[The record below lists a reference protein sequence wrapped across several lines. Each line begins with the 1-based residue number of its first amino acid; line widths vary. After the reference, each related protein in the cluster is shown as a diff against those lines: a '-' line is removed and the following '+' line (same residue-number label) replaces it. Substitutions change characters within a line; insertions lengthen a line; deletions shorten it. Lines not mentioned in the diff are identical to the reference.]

1 MAMNNRVLSIE
12 IGNSFTKICE
22 MDYKVKKPK
31 VYKVL
36 TVETPEGIVVDGM
49 LQPTQEY
56 ADRMVNALGT
66 NGIRTK
72 KVIFTISS
80 TRVASREVQI
90 PNVKASKIEAL
101 VKTNANEYFPV
112 DLTQYEIGH
121 YLAGGLTENGKL
133 RVMALAVPKAL
144 LDSYYQLAQMCSWE
158 VECFDYSSN
167 SLYQILRDEKS
178 EKVTMVIKID
188 ENSTIVTVLSAG
200 KVLLQRTVAY
210 GVQDAIDTMIASGAY
225 AVNDPMSAVERFQ
238 KKTCL
243 NRVLHPG
250 DKVWEEN
257 AGRWEDEDAGNVE
270 VTEAR
275 QKITASLE
283 PLIVG
288 VSRVIDF
295 YDSRNSEN
303 PIEKSYVTGLG
314 GSFSGMSKL
323 FTNCL
328 ERKVHTLSEMDD
340 KIGMSKAI
348 RSTRPAA
355 YISCLGAVLA
365 PVGLID
371 KSTQKSKGL
380 TVVSG
385 TNYTFVSVAV
395 LVLGV
400 ILSIAMAATSVTRYL
415 GNVAQNVYLQN
426 RVQELQPAQA
436 VYNDYLAAEAQYD
449 KYTYLYAYTQT
460 PNENLVEFINE
471 LEQILPDSF
480 YTNSFSSDQTG
491 ISMSVTVEGK
501 AAAARTILNI
511 RNMQSI
517 DDVEISNITDSKDE
531 TGTSIVTFSI
541 TGSYKVLGVILSI
554 AMAATS
560 VTRYLGNVAQNVYL
574 QNRVQ
579 ELQPAQAVYNDYL
592 AAEAQYD
599 KYTYLYAYTQTPNE
613 NLVEFINELE
623 QILPDSFY
631 TNSFSSDQTGISMS
645 VTVEGKAAAARTIL
659 NIRNMQSIDDVEI
672 SNITD
677 SKDETGTSIV
687 TFSITGSYKELT
699 DETEESGEAQADTQT
714 AQ

>member
-1 MAMNNRVLSIE
+1 MNNRVLSIE

-22 MDYKVKKPK
+22 IDYKVKKPK

-36 TVETPEGIVVDGM
+36 TVETPEGVVVDGM

-56 ADRMVNALGT
+56 ADHLVNALGT
-66 NGIRTK
+66 NGIHTRR
-72 KVIFTISS
+72 VIFTISS

-90 PNVKASKIEAL
+90 PNVKANKIEAL
-101 VKTNANEYFPV
+101 VKTNANDYFPV

-121 YLAGGLTENGKL
+121 YLAGGLTEEGKL
-133 RVMALAVPKAL
+133 RVMALAVPRAL
-144 LDSYYQLAQMCSWE
+144 LDSYYQLAQMCGWE

-178 EKVTMVIKID
+178 EKVTMMIKID

-210 GVQDAIDTMIASGAY
+210 GVQDAIETMIASGAY

-243 NRVLHPG
+243 NRVLHQG
-250 DKVWEEN
+250 DKLWEEN

-270 VTEAR
+270 VTAAR

-295 YDSRNSEN
+295 YDSRNSDT
-303 PIEKSYVTGLG
+303 PIERTYVTGLG

-371 KSTQKSKGL
+371 KSTQKAKGL

-400 ILSIAMAATSVTRYL
+400 ILSIAMAVTSLTRYF
-415 GNVAQNVYLQN
+415 GTVAENVTLQA
-426 RVQELQPAQA
+426 RVEELQPAQT
-436 VYNDYLAAEAQYD
+436 VYNEYLSAAAQYD
-449 KYTYLYAYTQT
+449 KYKYLYEYTEN

-471 LEQILPDSF
+471 LEQILPSSF
-480 YTNSFSSDQTG
+480 WTNSFSSDMEG

-511 RNMQSI
+511 RNMESI
-517 DDVEISNITDSKDE
+517 EDVQISNITDAQNELGESA
-531 TGTSIVTFSI
+531 VTFSI
-541 TGSYKVLGVILSI
+541 TGTYADIHADSEEAENTGD
-554 AMAATS
+554 AA
-560 VTRYLGNVAQNVYL
+560 
-574 QNRVQ
+574 
-579 ELQPAQAVYNDYL
+579 
-592 AAEAQYD
+592 
-599 KYTYLYAYTQTPNE
+599 
-613 NLVEFINELE
+613 
-623 QILPDSFY
+623 
-631 TNSFSSDQTGISMS
+631 
-645 VTVEGKAAAARTIL
+645 
-659 NIRNMQSIDDVEI
+659 
-672 SNITD
+672 
-677 SKDETGTSIV
+677 GT
-687 TFSITGSYKELT
+687 
-699 DETEESGEAQADTQT
+699 T

>member
-1 MAMNNRVLSIE
+1 MNNRVLSIE

-22 MDYKVKKPK
+22 IDYKVKKPK

-36 TVETPEGIVVDGM
+36 TVETPEGVVVDGM

-56 ADRMVNALGT
+56 ADHLVNALGT

-72 KVIFTISS
+72 RVIFTISS

-90 PNVKASKIEAL
+90 PNVKANKIEAL
-101 VKTNANEYFPV
+101 VKTNANDYFPV

-121 YLAGGLTENGKL
+121 YLAGGLTEEGKL

-144 LDSYYQLAQMCSWE
+144 LNSYYQLAQMCGWE

-178 EKVTMVIKID
+178 EKVTMMIKID

-210 GVQDAIDTMIASGAY
+210 GVQDAIETMIASGAY

-243 NRVLHPG
+243 NRVLHQG
-250 DKVWEEN
+250 DKLWEEN

-270 VTEAR
+270 VTAAR
-275 QKITASLE
+275 QKITSTLE

-295 YDSRNSEN
+295 YDSRNGDT
-303 PIEKSYVTGLG
+303 PIERTYVTGLG

-328 ERKVHTLSEMDD
+328 ERKVHTLSDMDD

-371 KSTQKSKGL
+371 KSTQKAKGL

-400 ILSIAMAATSVTRYL
+400 ILSIAMAVTSLTRYF
-415 GNVAQNVYLQN
+415 GTVAENVALQA
-426 RVQELQPAQA
+426 RVEELQPAQA
-436 VYNDYLAAEAQYD
+436 VYNEYLSAAAQYD
-449 KYTYLYAYTQT
+449 KYKYLYEYTEN

-471 LEQILPDSF
+471 LEQILPSSF
-480 YTNSFSSDQTG
+480 WTNSFSSDMEG

-511 RNMQSI
+511 RNMESI
-517 DDVEISNITDSKDE
+517 EDVQISNITDTQNELGESA
-531 TGTSIVTFSI
+531 VTFSI
-541 TGSYKVLGVILSI
+541 TG
-554 AMAATS
+554 
-560 VTRYLGNVAQNVYL
+560 
-574 QNRVQ
+574 
-579 ELQPAQAVYNDYL
+579 
-592 AAEAQYD
+592 
-599 KYTYLYAYTQTPNE
+599 TYADIHADTEETE
-613 NLVEFINELE
+613 
-623 QILPDSFY
+623 S
-631 TNSFSSDQTGISMS
+631 TGD
-645 VTVEGKAAAARTIL
+645 T
-659 NIRNMQSIDDVEI
+659 
-672 SNITD
+672 
-677 SKDETGTSIV
+677 TGT
-687 TFSITGSYKELT
+687 
-699 DETEESGEAQADTQT
+699 T

>member
-1 MAMNNRVLSIE
+1 MNNRVLSIE

-22 MDYKVKKPK
+22 IDYKVKKPK

-36 TVETPEGIVVDGM
+36 TVETPEGVVVDGM

-56 ADRMVNALGT
+56 ADHLVNALGT

-72 KVIFTISS
+72 RVIFTISS

-90 PNVKASKIEAL
+90 PNVKANKIEAL
-101 VKTNANEYFPV
+101 VKTNANDYFPV

-121 YLAGGLTENGKL
+121 YLAGGLTEEGKL

-144 LDSYYQLAQMCSWE
+144 LNSYYQLAQMCGWE

-167 SLYQILRDEKS
+167 SLYQILRDEKT
-178 EKVTMVIKID
+178 ETVTMMIKID

-210 GVQDAIDTMIASGAY
+210 GVQDAIETMIASGAY

-243 NRVLHPG
+243 NRVLHQG
-250 DKVWEEN
+250 DKLWEEN

-270 VTEAR
+270 VTAAR
-275 QKITASLE
+275 QKITSSLE

-295 YDSRNSEN
+295 YDSRNGDT
-303 PIEKSYVTGLG
+303 PIERTYVTGLG

-371 KSTQKSKGL
+371 KSTQKAKGL

-400 ILSIAMAATSVTRYL
+400 ILSIAMAVTSLTRYF
-415 GNVAQNVYLQN
+415 GTVAENVALQA
-426 RVQELQPAQA
+426 RVEELQPAQT
-436 VYNDYLAAEAQYD
+436 VYNEYLSTAAQYD
-449 KYTYLYAYTQT
+449 KYKYLYEYTEN

-471 LEQILPDSF
+471 LEQILPSSF
-480 YTNSFSSDQTG
+480 WTNSFSSDMEG

-511 RNMQSI
+511 RNMESI
-517 DDVEISNITDSKDE
+517 EDVQISNITDTQNELGESA
-531 TGTSIVTFSI
+531 VTFSI
-541 TGSYKVLGVILSI
+541 TG
-554 AMAATS
+554 
-560 VTRYLGNVAQNVYL
+560 
-574 QNRVQ
+574 
-579 ELQPAQAVYNDYL
+579 
-592 AAEAQYD
+592 
-599 KYTYLYAYTQTPNE
+599 TYADIHADTEETE
-613 NLVEFINELE
+613 
-623 QILPDSFY
+623 S
-631 TNSFSSDQTGISMS
+631 TGD
-645 VTVEGKAAAARTIL
+645 T
-659 NIRNMQSIDDVEI
+659 
-672 SNITD
+672 
-677 SKDETGTSIV
+677 TGT
-687 TFSITGSYKELT
+687 
-699 DETEESGEAQADTQT
+699 T

>member
-1 MAMNNRVLSIE
+1 MNNRVLSIE

-22 MDYKVKKPK
+22 IDYKVKKPK

-36 TVETPEGIVVDGM
+36 TVETPEDVVVDGM

-56 ADRMVNALGT
+56 ADHLVSALGT

-72 KVIFTISS
+72 RVIFTISS

-90 PNVKASKIEAL
+90 PNVKANKIEAL
-101 VKTNANEYFPV
+101 VKTNANDYFPV

-121 YLAGGLTENGKL
+121 YLAGGLTEEGKL

-144 LDSYYQLAQMCSWE
+144 LNSYYQLAQMCGWE

-178 EKVTMVIKID
+178 EKVTMMIKID

-210 GVQDAIDTMIASGAY
+210 GVQDAIETMIASGAY

-243 NRVLHPG
+243 NRVLHQG
-250 DKVWEEN
+250 DKLWEEN

-270 VTEAR
+270 VTAAR
-275 QKITASLE
+275 QKITSSLE

-295 YDSRNSEN
+295 YDSRNGDN
-303 PIEKSYVTGLG
+303 PIQKTFVTGLG

-328 ERKVHTLSEMDD
+328 ERKVHTLSDMED

-371 KSTQKSKGL
+371 KSQQKAKGM

-400 ILSIAMAATSVTRYL
+400 ILSIAMAVTSLTRYF
-415 GNVAQNVYLQN
+415 GTVAENVALQA
-426 RVQELQPAQA
+426 RVEELQPAQA
-436 VYNDYLAAEAQYD
+436 VYNDYLATAAQYD
-449 KYTYLYAYTQT
+449 KYQYLYEYTEN

-471 LEQILPDSF
+471 LEQILPSSF
-480 YTNSFSSDQTG
+480 WTNSFSSDMEG

-511 RNMQSI
+511 RNMESI
-517 DDVEISNITDSKDE
+517 EDVQISNITDAQNELGESA
-531 TGTSIVTFSI
+531 VTFSI
-541 TGSYKVLGVILSI
+541 TGTYADIHADSEEAENTGD
-554 AMAATS
+554 AA
-560 VTRYLGNVAQNVYL
+560 
-574 QNRVQ
+574 
-579 ELQPAQAVYNDYL
+579 
-592 AAEAQYD
+592 
-599 KYTYLYAYTQTPNE
+599 
-613 NLVEFINELE
+613 
-623 QILPDSFY
+623 
-631 TNSFSSDQTGISMS
+631 
-645 VTVEGKAAAARTIL
+645 
-659 NIRNMQSIDDVEI
+659 
-672 SNITD
+672 
-677 SKDETGTSIV
+677 GT
-687 TFSITGSYKELT
+687 
-699 DETEESGEAQADTQT
+699 T

>member
-22 MDYKVKKPK
+22 IDYKVKKPK

-36 TVETPEGIVVDGM
+36 TVETPEGVVVDGM

-56 ADRMVNALGT
+56 ADHLVNALGT

-72 KVIFTISS
+72 RVIFTISS

-90 PNVKASKIEAL
+90 PNVKANKIEAL
-101 VKTNANEYFPV
+101 VKTNANDYFPV

-121 YLAGGLTENGKL
+121 YLAGGLTEEGKL

-144 LDSYYQLAQMCSWE
+144 LDSYYQLAQMCGWE

-178 EKVTMVIKID
+178 EKVTMMIKID

-210 GVQDAIDTMIASGAY
+210 GVQDAIETMIASGAY

-243 NRVLHPG
+243 NRVLHQG

-270 VTEAR
+270 VTAAR
-275 QKITASLE
+275 QKITSSLE

-295 YDSRNSEN
+295 YDSRNSN
-303 PIEKSYVTGLG
+303 TPIERTYVTGLG

-328 ERKVHTLSEMDD
+328 ERKVHTLSDMDD

-371 KSTQKSKGL
+371 KSQQKAKGM

-400 ILSIAMAATSVTRYL
+400 ILSIAMAVTSLTRYF
-415 GNVAQNVYLQN
+415 GTVAENVALQA
-426 RVQELQPAQA
+426 RVEELQPAQA
-436 VYNDYLAAEAQYD
+436 VYNEYLSAAAQYD
-449 KYTYLYAYTQT
+449 KYKYLYEYTEN

-471 LEQILPDSF
+471 LEQILPSSF
-480 YTNSFSSDQTG
+480 WTNSFSSDMEG

-511 RNMQSI
+511 RNMESI
-517 DDVEISNITDSKDE
+517 EDVQISNITDTQNELGESA
-531 TGTSIVTFSI
+531 VTFSI
-541 TGSYKVLGVILSI
+541 TG
-554 AMAATS
+554 
-560 VTRYLGNVAQNVYL
+560 
-574 QNRVQ
+574 
-579 ELQPAQAVYNDYL
+579 
-592 AAEAQYD
+592 
-599 KYTYLYAYTQTPNE
+599 TYADIHADTEETE
-613 NLVEFINELE
+613 
-623 QILPDSFY
+623 S
-631 TNSFSSDQTGISMS
+631 TGD
-645 VTVEGKAAAARTIL
+645 T
-659 NIRNMQSIDDVEI
+659 
-672 SNITD
+672 
-677 SKDETGTSIV
+677 TGT
-687 TFSITGSYKELT
+687 
-699 DETEESGEAQADTQT
+699 T

>member
-1 MAMNNRVLSIE
+1 MNNRVLSIE
-12 IGNSFTKICE
+12 ISNSFTKICE
-22 MDYKVKKPK
+22 IDYKVKKPK

-36 TVETPEGIVVDGM
+36 TVETPEGVVVDGM

-56 ADRMVNALGT
+56 ADHLVNALGT
-66 NGIRTK
+66 NGIHTK
-72 KVIFTISS
+72 RVIFTISS

-90 PNVKASKIEAL
+90 PNVKANKIEAL
-101 VKTNANEYFPV
+101 VKTNANDYFPV

-121 YLAGGLTENGKL
+121 YLAGGLTEEGKL

-144 LDSYYQLAQMCSWE
+144 LNSYYQLAQMCGWE

-178 EKVTMVIKID
+178 EKVTMMIKID

-210 GVQDAIDTMIASGAY
+210 GVQDAIETMIASGVY

-243 NRVLHPG
+243 NRVLHQG
-250 DKVWEEN
+250 DKLWEEN

-270 VTEAR
+270 VTAAR
-275 QKITASLE
+275 QKITSSLE

-295 YDSRNSEN
+295 YDSRNSDT
-303 PIEKSYVTGLG
+303 PIERTYVTGLG

-328 ERKVHTLSEMDD
+328 ERKVHTLSDMED

-371 KSTQKSKGL
+371 KSQQKAKGM

-400 ILSIAMAATSVTRYL
+400 ILSIAMAVTSLTRYF
-415 GNVAQNVYLQN
+415 GTVAENVALQA
-426 RVQELQPAQA
+426 RVEELQPAQT
-436 VYNDYLAAEAQYD
+436 VYNEYLSTAAQYD
-449 KYTYLYAYTQT
+449 KYKYLYEYTEN

-471 LEQILPDSF
+471 LEQILPSSF
-480 YTNSFSSDQTG
+480 WTNSFSSDMEG

-511 RNMQSI
+511 RNMESI
-517 DDVEISNITDSKDE
+517 EDVQISNITDTQNELGESA
-531 TGTSIVTFSI
+531 VTFSI
-541 TGSYKVLGVILSI
+541 TG
-554 AMAATS
+554 
-560 VTRYLGNVAQNVYL
+560 
-574 QNRVQ
+574 
-579 ELQPAQAVYNDYL
+579 
-592 AAEAQYD
+592 
-599 KYTYLYAYTQTPNE
+599 TYADIHADTEETE
-613 NLVEFINELE
+613 
-623 QILPDSFY
+623 S
-631 TNSFSSDQTGISMS
+631 TGD
-645 VTVEGKAAAARTIL
+645 T
-659 NIRNMQSIDDVEI
+659 
-672 SNITD
+672 
-677 SKDETGTSIV
+677 TGT
-687 TFSITGSYKELT
+687 
-699 DETEESGEAQADTQT
+699 T

>member
-12 IGNSFTKICE
+12 ISNSFTKICE
-22 MDYKVKKPK
+22 IDYKVKKPK

-36 TVETPEGIVVDGM
+36 TVETPEGVVVDGM

-56 ADRMVNALGT
+56 ADHLVNALGT
-66 NGIRTK
+66 NGIHTK
-72 KVIFTISS
+72 RVIFTISS

-90 PNVKASKIEAL
+90 PNVKANKIEAL
-101 VKTNANEYFPV
+101 VKTNANDYFPV

-121 YLAGGLTENGKL
+121 YLAGGLTEEGKL

-144 LDSYYQLAQMCSWE
+144 LDSYYQLAQMCGWE

-167 SLYQILRDEKS
+167 SLYQILRDEKT
-178 EKVTMVIKID
+178 ETVTMMIKID

-210 GVQDAIDTMIASGAY
+210 GVQDAIETMIASGAY

-243 NRVLHPG
+243 NRVLHQG
-250 DKVWEEN
+250 DKLWEEN

-270 VTEAR
+270 VTAAR
-275 QKITASLE
+275 QKITSSLE

-295 YDSRNSEN
+295 YDSRNSDT
-303 PIEKSYVTGLG
+303 PIERTYVTGLG

-328 ERKVHTLSEMDD
+328 ERKVHTLSDMED

-371 KSTQKSKGL
+371 KSQQKAKGM

-400 ILSIAMAATSVTRYL
+400 ILSIAMAVTSLTRYF
-415 GNVAQNVYLQN
+415 GTVAENVTLQA
-426 RVQELQPAQA
+426 RVEELQPAQA
-436 VYNDYLAAEAQYD
+436 VYNEYLSTAAQYD
-449 KYTYLYAYTQT
+449 KYKYLYEYTEN

-480 YTNSFSSDQTG
+480 YTDSFSSDQTG
-491 ISMSVTVEGK
+491 ISMTVNVEGK

-511 RNMQSI
+511 RNMESI
-517 DDVEISNITDSKDE
+517 EDVQISNITDNQDE
-531 TGTSIVTFSI
+531 MGGSWVMFSMTGT
-541 TGSYKVLGVILSI
+541 YRELS
-554 AMAATS
+554 
-560 VTRYLGNVAQNVYL
+560 
-574 QNRVQ
+574 
-579 ELQPAQAVYNDYL
+579 
-592 AAEAQYD
+592 
-599 KYTYLYAYTQTPNE
+599 
-613 NLVEFINELE
+613 
-623 QILPDSFY
+623 
-631 TNSFSSDQTGISMS
+631 
-645 VTVEGKAAAARTIL
+645 
-659 NIRNMQSIDDVEI
+659 
-672 SNITD
+672 
-677 SKDETGTSIV
+677 
-687 TFSITGSYKELT
+687 
-699 DETEESGEAQADTQT
+699 DETEETGETVESTQSV
-714 AQ
+714 Q

>member
-1 MAMNNRVLSIE
+1 MNNRVLSIE

-22 MDYKVKKPK
+22 IDYKVKKPK

-36 TVETPEGIVVDGM
+36 TVETPEGVVVDGM

-56 ADRMVNALGT
+56 ADHLVNALGT
-66 NGIRTK
+66 NGIRTR

-90 PNVKASKIEAL
+90 PNVKANKIEAL
-101 VKTNANEYFPV
+101 VKTNANDYFPV

-121 YLAGGLTENGKL
+121 YLAGGLTEDGKL

-144 LDSYYQLAQMCSWE
+144 LNSYFQLAQMCGWE

-167 SLYQILRDEKS
+167 SLYQILRDEKT
-178 EKVTMVIKID
+178 ETVTMMIKID

-210 GVQDAIDTMIASGAY
+210 GVQDAIETMIASGAY

-243 NRVLHPG
+243 NRVLHQG

-270 VTEAR
+270 VTAAR

-295 YDSRNSEN
+295 YDSRNGDT
-303 PIEKSYVTGLG
+303 PIERTYVTGLG

-328 ERKVHTLSEMDD
+328 ERKVHTLSDMED

-371 KSTQKSKGL
+371 KSQQKTKGM

-400 ILSIAMAATSVTRYL
+400 ILSIAMAVTSLTRYF
-415 GNVAQNVYLQN
+415 GTVAENVALQA
-426 RVQELQPAQA
+426 RVEELQPAQA
-436 VYNDYLAAEAQYD
+436 VYNDYLATAAQYD
-449 KYTYLYAYTQT
+449 KYQYLYEYTEN

-471 LEQILPDSF
+471 LEQILPSSF
-480 YTNSFSSDQTG
+480 WTNSFSSDMEG

-511 RNMQSI
+511 RNMESI
-517 DDVEISNITDSKDE
+517 EDVQISNITDAQNELGESA
-531 TGTSIVTFSI
+531 VTFSI
-541 TGSYKVLGVILSI
+541 TGTYADIHADSEEAENTGD
-554 AMAATS
+554 AA
-560 VTRYLGNVAQNVYL
+560 
-574 QNRVQ
+574 
-579 ELQPAQAVYNDYL
+579 
-592 AAEAQYD
+592 
-599 KYTYLYAYTQTPNE
+599 
-613 NLVEFINELE
+613 
-623 QILPDSFY
+623 
-631 TNSFSSDQTGISMS
+631 
-645 VTVEGKAAAARTIL
+645 
-659 NIRNMQSIDDVEI
+659 
-672 SNITD
+672 
-677 SKDETGTSIV
+677 GT
-687 TFSITGSYKELT
+687 
-699 DETEESGEAQADTQT
+699 T

>member
-1 MAMNNRVLSIE
+1 MNNRVLSIE

-22 MDYKVKKPK
+22 IDYKVKKPK

-36 TVETPEGIVVDGM
+36 TVETPEGVVVDGM

-56 ADRMVNALGT
+56 ADHLVNALGT

-72 KVIFTISS
+72 RVIFTISS

-90 PNVKASKIEAL
+90 PNVKANKIEAL
-101 VKTNANEYFPV
+101 VKTNANDYFPV

-121 YLAGGLTENGKL
+121 YLAGGLTEEGKL

-144 LDSYYQLAQMCSWE
+144 LDSYYQLAQMCGWE

-178 EKVTMVIKID
+178 EKVTMMIKID

-210 GVQDAIDTMIASGAY
+210 GVQDAIETMIASGAY

-243 NRVLHPG
+243 NRVLHQG
-250 DKVWEEN
+250 DKLWEEN
-257 AGRWEDEDAGNVE
+257 AGRWEDEDAGNAE
-270 VTEAR
+270 VTAAR
-275 QKITASLE
+275 QKITSSLE

-295 YDSRNSEN
+295 YDSRNSDT
-303 PIEKSYVTGLG
+303 PIERTYVTGLG

-328 ERKVHTLSEMDD
+328 ERKVHTLSDMDD

-371 KSTQKSKGL
+371 KSQQKGKGM

-400 ILSIAMAATSVTRYL
+400 ILSIAMAVTSLTRYF
-415 GNVAQNVYLQN
+415 GTVAENVALQA
-426 RVQELQPAQA
+426 RVEELQPAQT
-436 VYNDYLAAEAQYD
+436 VYNEYLSTAAQYD
-449 KYTYLYAYTQT
+449 KYKYLYEYTEN

-471 LEQILPDSF
+471 LEQILPSSF
-480 YTNSFSSDQTG
+480 WTNSFSSDMEG

-511 RNMQSI
+511 RNMESI
-517 DDVEISNITDSKDE
+517 EDVQISNITDTQNELGESA
-531 TGTSIVTFSI
+531 VTFSI
-541 TGSYKVLGVILSI
+541 TG
-554 AMAATS
+554 
-560 VTRYLGNVAQNVYL
+560 
-574 QNRVQ
+574 
-579 ELQPAQAVYNDYL
+579 
-592 AAEAQYD
+592 
-599 KYTYLYAYTQTPNE
+599 TYADIHADTEETE
-613 NLVEFINELE
+613 
-623 QILPDSFY
+623 S
-631 TNSFSSDQTGISMS
+631 TGD
-645 VTVEGKAAAARTIL
+645 T
-659 NIRNMQSIDDVEI
+659 
-672 SNITD
+672 
-677 SKDETGTSIV
+677 TGT
-687 TFSITGSYKELT
+687 
-699 DETEESGEAQADTQT
+699 T

>member
-1 MAMNNRVLSIE
+1 MNNRVLSIE

-22 MDYKVKKPK
+22 IDYKVKKPK

-36 TVETPEGIVVDGM
+36 TVETPEGVVVDGM

-56 ADRMVNALGT
+56 ADHLVNALGT

-72 KVIFTISS
+72 RVIFTISS

-101 VKTNANEYFPV
+101 VKTNANDYFPV

-121 YLAGGLTENGKL
+121 YLAGGLTEEGKL

-144 LDSYYQLAQMCSWE
+144 LNSYYQLAQMCGWE

-178 EKVTMVIKID
+178 EKVTMMIKID

-210 GVQDAIDTMIASGAY
+210 GVQDAIETMIASGAY

-250 DKVWEEN
+250 DKLWEEN

-270 VTEAR
+270 VTAAR
-275 QKITASLE
+275 QKITSS
-283 PLIVG
+283 LIVG

-295 YDSRNSEN
+295 YDSRNGDT
-303 PIEKSYVTGLG
+303 PIERTYVTGLG

-371 KSTQKSKGL
+371 KSQQKGKGM

-400 ILSIAMAATSVTRYL
+400 ILSIAMAVTSLTRYF
-415 GNVAQNVYLQN
+415 GTVAENVALQA
-426 RVQELQPAQA
+426 RVEELQPAQT
-436 VYNDYLAAEAQYD
+436 VYNEYLSAAAQYD
-449 KYTYLYAYTQT
+449 KYEYLYAYTET

-480 YTNSFSSDQTG
+480 WTNSFSSDQTG

-517 DDVEISNITDSKDE
+517 EDVQISGITDTKDE
-531 TGTSIVTFSI
+531 AGNSTVTFSI
-541 TGSYKVLGVILSI
+541 TGTYK
-554 AMAATS
+554 A
-560 VTRYLGNVAQNVYL
+560 
-574 QNRVQ
+574 
-579 ELQPAQAVYNDYL
+579 
-592 AAEAQYD
+592 
-599 KYTYLYAYTQTPNE
+599 
-613 NLVEFINELE
+613 
-623 QILPDSFY
+623 
-631 TNSFSSDQTGISMS
+631 
-645 VTVEGKAAAARTIL
+645 
-659 NIRNMQSIDDVEI
+659 
-672 SNITD
+672 
-677 SKDETGTSIV
+677 
-687 TFSITGSYKELT
+687 LT
-699 DETEESGEAQADTQT
+699 DESAEQTDTLTVQ
-714 AQ
+714 

>member
-22 MDYKVKKPK
+22 IDYKVKKPK

-36 TVETPEGIVVDGM
+36 TVETPEGVVVDGM

-56 ADRMVNALGT
+56 ADHLVNALGT

-72 KVIFTISS
+72 RVIFTISS

-90 PNVKASKIEAL
+90 PNVKANKIEAL
-101 VKTNANEYFPV
+101 VKTNANDYFPV

-121 YLAGGLTENGKL
+121 YLAGGLTEEGKL

-144 LDSYYQLAQMCSWE
+144 LNSYYQLAQMCGWE

-178 EKVTMVIKID
+178 EKVTMMIKID

-210 GVQDAIDTMIASGAY
+210 GVQDAIETMIASGAY

-250 DKVWEEN
+250 DKLWEEN
-257 AGRWEDEDAGNVE
+257 AGRWEDEDAGNAE
-270 VTEAR
+270 VTAAR
-275 QKITASLE
+275 QKITSSLE

-295 YDSRNSEN
+295 YDSRNSDT
-303 PIEKSYVTGLG
+303 PIERTYVTGLG

-328 ERKVHTLSEMDD
+328 ERKVHTLSDMDD

-371 KSTQKSKGL
+371 KSQQKAKGM

-400 ILSIAMAATSVTRYL
+400 ILSIAMAVTSLTRYF
-415 GNVAQNVYLQN
+415 GTVAENVALQA
-426 RVQELQPAQA
+426 RVEELQPAQT
-436 VYNDYLAAEAQYD
+436 VYNEYLSAAAQYD
-449 KYTYLYAYTQT
+449 KYKYLYEYTEN

-480 YTNSFSSDQTG
+480 YTDSFSSDQTG
-491 ISMSVTVEGK
+491 ISMTVNVEGK

-511 RNMQSI
+511 RNMESI
-517 DDVEISNITDSKDE
+517 EDVQISNITDNQDE
-531 TGTSIVTFSI
+531 MGGSWVMFSMTGT
-541 TGSYKVLGVILSI
+541 YRELS
-554 AMAATS
+554 
-560 VTRYLGNVAQNVYL
+560 
-574 QNRVQ
+574 
-579 ELQPAQAVYNDYL
+579 
-592 AAEAQYD
+592 
-599 KYTYLYAYTQTPNE
+599 
-613 NLVEFINELE
+613 
-623 QILPDSFY
+623 
-631 TNSFSSDQTGISMS
+631 
-645 VTVEGKAAAARTIL
+645 
-659 NIRNMQSIDDVEI
+659 
-672 SNITD
+672 
-677 SKDETGTSIV
+677 
-687 TFSITGSYKELT
+687 
-699 DETEESGEAQADTQT
+699 DETEETGETVESTQSV
-714 AQ
+714 Q

>member
-22 MDYKVKKPK
+22 IDYKVKKPK

-36 TVETPEGIVVDGM
+36 TVETPEGVVVDGM

-56 ADRMVNALGT
+56 ADHLVNALGT
-66 NGIRTK
+66 NGIRTR

-90 PNVKASKIEAL
+90 PNVKANKIEAL
-101 VKTNANEYFPV
+101 VKTNANDYFPV

-121 YLAGGLTENGKL
+121 YLAGGLTEDGKL

-144 LDSYYQLAQMCSWE
+144 LNSYYQLAQMCGWE

-167 SLYQILRDEKS
+167 SLYQILRDEKT
-178 EKVTMVIKID
+178 ETVTMMIKID
-188 ENSTIVTVLSAG
+188 ENNTIVTVLSAG

-210 GVQDAIDTMIASGAY
+210 GVQDAIETMITSGVY

-243 NRVLHPG
+243 NRVLHQG
-250 DKVWEEN
+250 DKLWEEN

-270 VTEAR
+270 VTAAR
-275 QKITASLE
+275 QKITSSLE

-295 YDSRNSEN
+295 YDSRNSDT
-303 PIEKSYVTGLG
+303 PIERTYVTGLG

-371 KSTQKSKGL
+371 KSTQKAKGL

-400 ILSIAMAATSVTRYL
+400 ILSIAMAVTSLTRYF
-415 GNVAQNVYLQN
+415 GTVAENVALQA
-426 RVQELQPAQA
+426 RVEELQPAQT
-436 VYNDYLAAEAQYD
+436 VYNEYLSAAAQYD
-449 KYTYLYAYTQT
+449 KYKYLYEYTEN

-471 LEQILPDSF
+471 LEQILPSSF
-480 YTNSFSSDQTG
+480 WTNSFSSDMEG

-511 RNMQSI
+511 RNMESI
-517 DDVEISNITDSKDE
+517 EDVQISNITDTQNELGESA
-531 TGTSIVTFSI
+531 VTFSI
-541 TGSYKVLGVILSI
+541 TG
-554 AMAATS
+554 
-560 VTRYLGNVAQNVYL
+560 
-574 QNRVQ
+574 
-579 ELQPAQAVYNDYL
+579 
-592 AAEAQYD
+592 
-599 KYTYLYAYTQTPNE
+599 TYADIHADTEETE
-613 NLVEFINELE
+613 
-623 QILPDSFY
+623 S
-631 TNSFSSDQTGISMS
+631 TGD
-645 VTVEGKAAAARTIL
+645 T
-659 NIRNMQSIDDVEI
+659 
-672 SNITD
+672 
-677 SKDETGTSIV
+677 TGT
-687 TFSITGSYKELT
+687 
-699 DETEESGEAQADTQT
+699 T

>member
-22 MDYKVKKPK
+22 IDYKVKKPK

-36 TVETPEGIVVDGM
+36 TVETPEGVVVDGM

-56 ADRMVNALGT
+56 ADHLVNALGT

-72 KVIFTISS
+72 RVIFTISS

-90 PNVKASKIEAL
+90 PNVKANKIEAL
-101 VKTNANEYFPV
+101 VKTNANDYFPV

-121 YLAGGLTENGKL
+121 YLAGGLTEEGKL

-144 LDSYYQLAQMCSWE
+144 LNSYYQLAQMCGWE

-178 EKVTMVIKID
+178 EKVTMMIKID
-188 ENSTIVTVLSAG
+188 ENNTIVTVISAG

-210 GVQDAIDTMIASGAY
+210 GVQDAIETMIASGAY

-243 NRVLHPG
+243 NRVLHQG

-270 VTEAR
+270 VTAAR

-295 YDSRNSEN
+295 YDSRNSDT
-303 PIEKSYVTGLG
+303 PIERTYVTGLG

-371 KSTQKSKGL
+371 KSQQKAKGM

-400 ILSIAMAATSVTRYL
+400 ILSIAMAVTSLTRYF
-415 GNVAQNVYLQN
+415 GTVAENVALQA
-426 RVQELQPAQA
+426 RVEELQPAQT
-436 VYNDYLAAEAQYD
+436 VYNEYLSTAAQYD
-449 KYTYLYAYTQT
+449 KYKYLYEYTEN

-480 YTNSFSSDQTG
+480 YTDSFSSDQTG
-491 ISMSVTVEGK
+491 ISMTVNVEGK

-511 RNMQSI
+511 RNMESI
-517 DDVEISNITDSKDE
+517 EDVQISNITDNQDE
-531 TGTSIVTFSI
+531 MGGSWVMFSMTGT
-541 TGSYKVLGVILSI
+541 YRELS
-554 AMAATS
+554 
-560 VTRYLGNVAQNVYL
+560 
-574 QNRVQ
+574 
-579 ELQPAQAVYNDYL
+579 
-592 AAEAQYD
+592 
-599 KYTYLYAYTQTPNE
+599 
-613 NLVEFINELE
+613 
-623 QILPDSFY
+623 
-631 TNSFSSDQTGISMS
+631 
-645 VTVEGKAAAARTIL
+645 
-659 NIRNMQSIDDVEI
+659 
-672 SNITD
+672 
-677 SKDETGTSIV
+677 
-687 TFSITGSYKELT
+687 
-699 DETEESGEAQADTQT
+699 DETEETGETVESTQSV
-714 AQ
+714 Q

>member
-22 MDYKVKKPK
+22 IDYKVKKPK

-36 TVETPEGIVVDGM
+36 TVETPEGVVVDGM

-56 ADRMVNALGT
+56 ADRMVSALGT

-72 KVIFTISS
+72 RVIFTISS

-90 PNVKASKIEAL
+90 PNVKANKIEAL
-101 VKTNANEYFPV
+101 VKTNANDYFPV

-121 YLAGGLTENGKL
+121 YLAGGLTEDGKL

-144 LDSYYQLAQMCSWE
+144 LNSYYQLAQMCGWE

-178 EKVTMVIKID
+178 EKVTMMIKID
-188 ENSTIVTVLSAG
+188 ENNTIVTVLSAG

-210 GVQDAIDTMIASGAY
+210 GVQDAIETMIASGAY

-243 NRVLHPG
+243 NRVLHQG
-250 DKVWEEN
+250 DKLWEEN

-270 VTEAR
+270 VTAAR
-275 QKITASLE
+275 QKITSSLE

-295 YDSRNSEN
+295 YDSRNGDT
-303 PIEKSYVTGLG
+303 PIERTYVTGLG

-328 ERKVHTLSEMDD
+328 ERKVHTLSDMDD

-371 KSTQKSKGL
+371 KSQQKAKGM

-400 ILSIAMAATSVTRYL
+400 ILSIAMAVTSLTRYF
-415 GNVAQNVYLQN
+415 GTVAENVTLQA
-426 RVQELQPAQA
+426 RVEELQPAQA
-436 VYNDYLAAEAQYD
+436 VYNEYLSAAAQYD
-449 KYTYLYAYTQT
+449 KYKYLYEYTEN

-480 YTNSFSSDQTG
+480 YTDSFSSDQTG
-491 ISMSVTVEGK
+491 ISMTVNVEGK

-511 RNMQSI
+511 RNMESI
-517 DDVEISNITDSKDE
+517 EDVQISNITDSQDE
-531 TGTSIVTFSI
+531 TGGSWVMFS
-541 TGSYKVLGVILSI
+541 
-554 AMAATS
+554 M
-560 VTRYLGNVAQNVYL
+560 
-574 QNRVQ
+574 
-579 ELQPAQAVYNDYL
+579 
-592 AAEAQYD
+592 
-599 KYTYLYAYTQTPNE
+599 
-613 NLVEFINELE
+613 
-623 QILPDSFY
+623 
-631 TNSFSSDQTGISMS
+631 
-645 VTVEGKAAAARTIL
+645 
-659 NIRNMQSIDDVEI
+659 
-672 SNITD
+672 
-677 SKDETGTSIV
+677 TGT
-687 TFSITGSYKELT
+687 YRELS
-699 DETEESGEAQADTQT
+699 DETEETGETVESTQSV
-714 AQ
+714 Q

>member
-22 MDYKVKKPK
+22 IDYKVKKPK

-36 TVETPEGIVVDGM
+36 TVETQEGVVVDGM

-56 ADRMVNALGT
+56 ADHLVNALGT
-66 NGIRTK
+66 NGIRTR

-90 PNVKASKIEAL
+90 PNVKANKIEAL
-101 VKTNANEYFPV
+101 VKTNANDYFPV

-121 YLAGGLTENGKL
+121 YLAGGLTEEGKL

-144 LDSYYQLAQMCSWE
+144 LNSYYQLAQMCGWE

-178 EKVTMVIKID
+178 EKVTMMIKID

-210 GVQDAIDTMIASGAY
+210 GVQDAIETMITSGVY

-243 NRVLHPG
+243 NRVLHQG
-250 DKVWEEN
+250 DKLWEEN

-270 VTEAR
+270 VTAAR
-275 QKITASLE
+275 QKITSSLE

-295 YDSRNSEN
+295 YDSRNGDN
-303 PIEKSYVTGLG
+303 PIQKTFVTGLG

-328 ERKVHTLSEMDD
+328 ERKVHTLSDMED

-371 KSTQKSKGL
+371 KSQQKAKGM

-400 ILSIAMAATSVTRYL
+400 ILSIAMAVTSLTRYF
-415 GNVAQNVYLQN
+415 GTVAENVALQA
-426 RVQELQPAQA
+426 RVEELQPAQA
-436 VYNDYLAAEAQYD
+436 VYNDYLATAAQYD
-449 KYTYLYAYTQT
+449 KYQYLYEYTEN

-471 LEQILPDSF
+471 LEQILPSSF
-480 YTNSFSSDQTG
+480 WTNSFSSDMEG

-511 RNMQSI
+511 RNMESI
-517 DDVEISNITDSKDE
+517 EDVQISGITDSKDE
-531 TGTSIVTFSI
+531 AGKSTVTFSI
-541 TGSYKVLGVILSI
+541 TGTYK
-554 AMAATS
+554 A
-560 VTRYLGNVAQNVYL
+560 
-574 QNRVQ
+574 
-579 ELQPAQAVYNDYL
+579 
-592 AAEAQYD
+592 
-599 KYTYLYAYTQTPNE
+599 
-613 NLVEFINELE
+613 
-623 QILPDSFY
+623 
-631 TNSFSSDQTGISMS
+631 
-645 VTVEGKAAAARTIL
+645 
-659 NIRNMQSIDDVEI
+659 
-672 SNITD
+672 
-677 SKDETGTSIV
+677 
-687 TFSITGSYKELT
+687 LT
-699 DETEESGEAQADTQT
+699 DESAEQTDTLTVQ
-714 AQ
+714 

>member
-22 MDYKVKKPK
+22 IDYKVKKPK

-36 TVETPEGIVVDGM
+36 TVETPEGVVVDGM

-56 ADRMVNALGT
+56 ADHLVNALGT
-66 NGIRTK
+66 NGIRTR

-90 PNVKASKIEAL
+90 PNVKANKIEAL
-101 VKTNANEYFPV
+101 VKTNANDYFPV

-121 YLAGGLTENGKL
+121 YLAGGLTEDGKL

-144 LDSYYQLAQMCSWE
+144 LNSYYQLAQMCGWE

-167 SLYQILRDEKS
+167 SLYQILRDEKT
-178 EKVTMVIKID
+178 ETVTMMIKID

-210 GVQDAIDTMIASGAY
+210 GVQDAIETMIASGAY

-243 NRVLHPG
+243 NRVLHQG
-250 DKVWEEN
+250 DKLWEEN

-270 VTEAR
+270 VTAAR
-275 QKITASLE
+275 QKITSSLE
-283 PLIVG
+283 TLIVG

-295 YDSRNSEN
+295 YDSRNGDN
-303 PIEKSYVTGLG
+303 PIQKTFVTGLG

-371 KSTQKSKGL
+371 KSQQKAKGM

-400 ILSIAMAATSVTRYL
+400 ILSIAMAVTSLTRYF
-415 GNVAQNVYLQN
+415 GTVAENVALQA
-426 RVQELQPAQA
+426 RVEELQPAQT
-436 VYNDYLAAEAQYD
+436 VYNEYLSTAAQYD
-449 KYTYLYAYTQT
+449 KYEYLYAYTET

-480 YTNSFSSDQTG
+480 WTNSFSSDQTG

-511 RNMQSI
+511 RNMESI
-517 DDVEISNITDSKDE
+517 EDVQISNITDAQNELGESA
-531 TGTSIVTFSI
+531 VTFSI
-541 TGSYKVLGVILSI
+541 TGTYADIHADSEEAENTGD
-554 AMAATS
+554 AA
-560 VTRYLGNVAQNVYL
+560 
-574 QNRVQ
+574 
-579 ELQPAQAVYNDYL
+579 
-592 AAEAQYD
+592 
-599 KYTYLYAYTQTPNE
+599 
-613 NLVEFINELE
+613 
-623 QILPDSFY
+623 
-631 TNSFSSDQTGISMS
+631 
-645 VTVEGKAAAARTIL
+645 
-659 NIRNMQSIDDVEI
+659 
-672 SNITD
+672 
-677 SKDETGTSIV
+677 GT
-687 TFSITGSYKELT
+687 
-699 DETEESGEAQADTQT
+699 T

>member
-1 MAMNNRVLSIE
+1 MNNRVLSIE

-22 MDYKVKKPK
+22 IDYKVKKPK

-36 TVETPEGIVVDGM
+36 TVETPEGVVVDGM

-56 ADRMVNALGT
+56 ADHLVNALGT

-72 KVIFTISS
+72 RVIFTISS

-101 VKTNANEYFPV
+101 VKTNANDYFPV

-121 YLAGGLTENGKL
+121 YLAGGLTEDGKL
-133 RVMALAVPKAL
+133 RVMALAVPRAL
-144 LDSYYQLAQMCSWE
+144 LNSYYQLAQMCGWE

-178 EKVTMVIKID
+178 EKVTMMIKID

-210 GVQDAIDTMIASGAY
+210 GVQDAIETMIASGAY

-243 NRVLHPG
+243 NRVLHQG
-250 DKVWEEN
+250 DKLWEEN

-270 VTEAR
+270 VTAAR
-275 QKITASLE
+275 QKITSSLE

-295 YDSRNSEN
+295 YDSRNGDT
-303 PIEKSYVTGLG
+303 PIERTYVTGLG

-328 ERKVHTLSEMDD
+328 ERKVHTLSDMDD

-371 KSTQKSKGL
+371 KSQQKAKGM

-400 ILSIAMAATSVTRYL
+400 ILSIAMAVTSLTRYF
-415 GNVAQNVYLQN
+415 GTVAENVALQA
-426 RVQELQPAQA
+426 RVEELQPAQA
-436 VYNDYLAAEAQYD
+436 VYNEYLSAAAQYD
-449 KYTYLYAYTQT
+449 KYKYLYEYTEN

-480 YTNSFSSDQTG
+480 YTDSFSSDQTG
-491 ISMSVTVEGK
+491 ISMTVNVEGK
-501 AAAARTILNI
+501 AAAARTILNV
-511 RNMQSI
+511 RNMESI
-517 DDVEISNITDSKDE
+517 EDVQISNITDNQDE
-531 TGTSIVTFSI
+531 MGGSWVMFSMTGT
-541 TGSYKVLGVILSI
+541 Y
-554 AMAATS
+554 
-560 VTRYLGNVAQNVYL
+560 R
-574 QNRVQ
+574 
-579 ELQPAQAVYNDYL
+579 
-592 AAEAQYD
+592 
-599 KYTYLYAYTQTPNE
+599 
-613 NLVEFINELE
+613 
-623 QILPDSFY
+623 
-631 TNSFSSDQTGISMS
+631 
-645 VTVEGKAAAARTIL
+645 
-659 NIRNMQSIDDVEI
+659 
-672 SNITD
+672 
-677 SKDETGTSIV
+677 
-687 TFSITGSYKELT
+687 ELT
-699 DETEESGEAQADTQT
+699 DETEETGETVESTQSV
-714 AQ
+714 Q

>member
-22 MDYKVKKPK
+22 IDYKVKKPK

-36 TVETPEGIVVDGM
+36 TVETPEGVVVDGM

-56 ADRMVNALGT
+56 ADHLVNALGT

-72 KVIFTISS
+72 RVIFTISS

-101 VKTNANEYFPV
+101 VKTNANDYFPV

-121 YLAGGLTENGKL
+121 YLAGGLTEDGKL
-133 RVMALAVPKAL
+133 RVMALAVPRAL
-144 LDSYYQLAQMCSWE
+144 LNSYYQLAQMCGWE

-178 EKVTMVIKID
+178 EKVTMMIKID

-210 GVQDAIDTMIASGAY
+210 GVQDAIETMIASGAY

-243 NRVLHPG
+243 NRVLHQG
-250 DKVWEEN
+250 DKLWEEN

-270 VTEAR
+270 VTAAR
-275 QKITASLE
+275 QKITSSLE

-295 YDSRNSEN
+295 YDSRNGDT
-303 PIEKSYVTGLG
+303 PIERTYVTGLG

-328 ERKVHTLSEMDD
+328 ERKVHTLSDMDD

-371 KSTQKSKGL
+371 KSQQKAKGM

-400 ILSIAMAATSVTRYL
+400 ILSIAMAVTSLTRYF
-415 GNVAQNVYLQN
+415 GTVAENVALQA
-426 RVQELQPAQA
+426 RVEELQPAQA
-436 VYNDYLAAEAQYD
+436 VYNEYLSAAAQYD
-449 KYTYLYAYTQT
+449 KYKYLYEYTEN

-480 YTNSFSSDQTG
+480 YTDSFSSDQTG
-491 ISMSVTVEGK
+491 ISMTVNVEGK
-501 AAAARTILNI
+501 AAAARTILNV
-511 RNMQSI
+511 RNMESI
-517 DDVEISNITDSKDE
+517 EDVQISNITDNQDE
-531 TGTSIVTFSI
+531 MGGSWVMFSMTGT
-541 TGSYKVLGVILSI
+541 Y
-554 AMAATS
+554 
-560 VTRYLGNVAQNVYL
+560 R
-574 QNRVQ
+574 
-579 ELQPAQAVYNDYL
+579 
-592 AAEAQYD
+592 
-599 KYTYLYAYTQTPNE
+599 
-613 NLVEFINELE
+613 
-623 QILPDSFY
+623 
-631 TNSFSSDQTGISMS
+631 
-645 VTVEGKAAAARTIL
+645 
-659 NIRNMQSIDDVEI
+659 
-672 SNITD
+672 
-677 SKDETGTSIV
+677 
-687 TFSITGSYKELT
+687 ELT
-699 DETEESGEAQADTQT
+699 DETEETGETVESTQSV
-714 AQ
+714 Q

>member
-12 IGNSFTKICE
+12 ISNSFTKICE
-22 MDYKVKKPK
+22 IDYKVKKPK

-36 TVETPEGIVVDGM
+36 TVETPEGVVVDGM

-56 ADRMVNALGT
+56 ADHLVNALGT
-66 NGIRTK
+66 NGIHTK
-72 KVIFTISS
+72 RVIFTISS

-90 PNVKASKIEAL
+90 PNVKANKIEAL
-101 VKTNANEYFPV
+101 VKTNANDYFPV
-112 DLTQYEIGH
+112 DLTQYESGH
-121 YLAGGLTENGKL
+121 YLAGGLTEEGKL

-144 LDSYYQLAQMCSWE
+144 LDSYYQLAQMCGWE

-167 SLYQILRDEKS
+167 SLYQILRDEKT
-178 EKVTMVIKID
+178 ETVTMMIKID

-210 GVQDAIDTMIASGAY
+210 GVQDAIETMIASGAY

-243 NRVLHPG
+243 NRVLHQG

-270 VTEAR
+270 VTAAR

-295 YDSRNSEN
+295 YDSRNGDT
-303 PIEKSYVTGLG
+303 PIERTYVTGLG

-328 ERKVHTLSEMDD
+328 ERKVHTLSDMED

-371 KSTQKSKGL
+371 KSQQKTKGM

-400 ILSIAMAATSVTRYL
+400 ILSIAMAVTSLTRYF
-415 GNVAQNVYLQN
+415 GTVAENVALQA
-426 RVQELQPAQA
+426 RVEELQPAQA
-436 VYNDYLAAEAQYD
+436 VYNDYLATAAQYD
-449 KYTYLYAYTQT
+449 KYQYLYEYTEN

-471 LEQILPDSF
+471 LEQILPSSF
-480 YTNSFSSDQTG
+480 WTNSFSSDMEG

-511 RNMQSI
+511 RNMESI
-517 DDVEISNITDSKDE
+517 EDVQISNITDTQNELGESA
-531 TGTSIVTFSI
+531 VTFSI
-541 TGSYKVLGVILSI
+541 TGTYADIHADSEEAENTGD
-554 AMAATS
+554 AA
-560 VTRYLGNVAQNVYL
+560 
-574 QNRVQ
+574 
-579 ELQPAQAVYNDYL
+579 
-592 AAEAQYD
+592 
-599 KYTYLYAYTQTPNE
+599 
-613 NLVEFINELE
+613 
-623 QILPDSFY
+623 
-631 TNSFSSDQTGISMS
+631 
-645 VTVEGKAAAARTIL
+645 
-659 NIRNMQSIDDVEI
+659 
-672 SNITD
+672 
-677 SKDETGTSIV
+677 GT
-687 TFSITGSYKELT
+687 
-699 DETEESGEAQADTQT
+699 T

>member
-1 MAMNNRVLSIE
+1 MNNRVLSIE
-12 IGNSFTKICE
+12 ISNSFTKICE
-22 MDYKVKKPK
+22 IDYKVKKPK

-36 TVETPEGIVVDGM
+36 TVETPEGVVVDGM

-56 ADRMVNALGT
+56 ADHLVNALGT
-66 NGIRTK
+66 NGIHTK
-72 KVIFTISS
+72 RVIFTISS

-90 PNVKASKIEAL
+90 PNVKANKIEAL
-101 VKTNANEYFPV
+101 VKTNANDYFPV

-121 YLAGGLTENGKL
+121 YLAGGLTEEGKL

-144 LDSYYQLAQMCSWE
+144 LDSYYQLAQMCGWE

-178 EKVTMVIKID
+178 EKVTMMIKID

-210 GVQDAIDTMIASGAY
+210 GVQDAIETMIASGAY

-243 NRVLHPG
+243 NRVLHQG
-250 DKVWEEN
+250 DKLWEEN
-257 AGRWEDEDAGNVE
+257 AGRWEDEDAGNAE
-270 VTEAR
+270 VTAAR
-275 QKITASLE
+275 QKITSSLE

-295 YDSRNSEN
+295 YDSRNSN
-303 PIEKSYVTGLG
+303 TPIERTYVTGLG

-328 ERKVHTLSEMDD
+328 ERKVHTLSDMDD

-371 KSTQKSKGL
+371 KSQQKAKGM

-400 ILSIAMAATSVTRYL
+400 ILSIAMAVTSMTRYF
-415 GNVAQNVYLQN
+415 GTVAENVALQA
-426 RVQELQPAQA
+426 RVEELQPAQT
-436 VYNDYLAAEAQYD
+436 VYNEYLSTAAQYD
-449 KYTYLYAYTQT
+449 KYKYLYEYTEN

-480 YTNSFSSDQTG
+480 YTDSFSSDQTG
-491 ISMSVTVEGK
+491 ISMTVNVEGK

-511 RNMQSI
+511 RNMESI
-517 DDVEISNITDSKDE
+517 EDVQISNITDNQDE
-531 TGTSIVTFSI
+531 MGGSWVMFSMTGT
-541 TGSYKVLGVILSI
+541 Y
-554 AMAATS
+554 
-560 VTRYLGNVAQNVYL
+560 R
-574 QNRVQ
+574 
-579 ELQPAQAVYNDYL
+579 
-592 AAEAQYD
+592 
-599 KYTYLYAYTQTPNE
+599 
-613 NLVEFINELE
+613 
-623 QILPDSFY
+623 
-631 TNSFSSDQTGISMS
+631 
-645 VTVEGKAAAARTIL
+645 
-659 NIRNMQSIDDVEI
+659 
-672 SNITD
+672 
-677 SKDETGTSIV
+677 
-687 TFSITGSYKELT
+687 ELT
-699 DETEESGEAQADTQT
+699 DETEETGETVESTQSV
-714 AQ
+714 Q

>member
-22 MDYKVKKPK
+22 IDYKVKKPK

-36 TVETPEGIVVDGM
+36 TVETPEGVVVDGM

-56 ADRMVNALGT
+56 ADHLVNALGT

-72 KVIFTISS
+72 RVIFTISS

-90 PNVKASKIEAL
+90 PNVKANKIEAL
-101 VKTNANEYFPV
+101 VKTNANDYFPV

-121 YLAGGLTENGKL
+121 YLAGGLTEEGKL

-144 LDSYYQLAQMCSWE
+144 LDSYYQLAQMCGWE

-178 EKVTMVIKID
+178 EKVTMMIKID

-210 GVQDAIDTMIASGAY
+210 GVQDAIETMIASGAY

-243 NRVLHPG
+243 NRVLHQG
-250 DKVWEEN
+250 DKLWEEN

-270 VTEAR
+270 VTAAR
-275 QKITASLE
+275 QKITSSLE

-295 YDSRNSEN
+295 YDSRNSDT
-303 PIEKSYVTGLG
+303 PIERTYVTGLG

-371 KSTQKSKGL
+371 KSTQKAKGL

-400 ILSIAMAATSVTRYL
+400 ILSIAMAVTSLTRYF
-415 GNVAQNVYLQN
+415 GTVAENVALQA
-426 RVQELQPAQA
+426 RVEELQPAQT
-436 VYNDYLAAEAQYD
+436 VYNEYLSAAAQYD
-449 KYTYLYAYTQT
+449 KYKYLYEYTEN

-480 YTNSFSSDQTG
+480 YTDSFSSDQTG
-491 ISMSVTVEGK
+491 ISMTINVEGK

-511 RNMQSI
+511 RNMESI
-517 DDVEISNITDSKDE
+517 EDVQISNITDNQDE
-531 TGTSIVTFSI
+531 MGGSWVMFSMTGT
-541 TGSYKVLGVILSI
+541 YRELS
-554 AMAATS
+554 
-560 VTRYLGNVAQNVYL
+560 
-574 QNRVQ
+574 
-579 ELQPAQAVYNDYL
+579 
-592 AAEAQYD
+592 
-599 KYTYLYAYTQTPNE
+599 
-613 NLVEFINELE
+613 
-623 QILPDSFY
+623 
-631 TNSFSSDQTGISMS
+631 
-645 VTVEGKAAAARTIL
+645 
-659 NIRNMQSIDDVEI
+659 
-672 SNITD
+672 
-677 SKDETGTSIV
+677 
-687 TFSITGSYKELT
+687 
-699 DETEESGEAQADTQT
+699 DETEETGETVESTQSV
-714 AQ
+714 Q

>member
-22 MDYKVKKPK
+22 IDYKVKKPK

-36 TVETPEGIVVDGM
+36 TVETPEGVVVDGM

-56 ADRMVNALGT
+56 ADHLVNALGT

-72 KVIFTISS
+72 RVIFTISS

-90 PNVKASKIEAL
+90 PNVKANKIEAL
-101 VKTNANEYFPV
+101 VKTNANDYFPV

-121 YLAGGLTENGKL
+121 YLAGGLTEEGKL

-144 LDSYYQLAQMCSWE
+144 LNSYYQLAQMCGWE

-178 EKVTMVIKID
+178 EKVTMMIKID
-188 ENSTIVTVLSAG
+188 ENNTIVTVLSAG

-210 GVQDAIDTMIASGAY
+210 GVQDAIETMIASGAY

-243 NRVLHPG
+243 NRVLHQG
-250 DKVWEEN
+250 DKLWEEN
-257 AGRWEDEDAGNVE
+257 AGRWEDEDAGNAE
-270 VTEAR
+270 VTAAR
-275 QKITASLE
+275 QKITSSLE

-295 YDSRNSEN
+295 YDSRNSDT
-303 PIEKSYVTGLG
+303 PIERTYVTGLG

-328 ERKVHTLSEMDD
+328 ERKVHTLSDMDD

-371 KSTQKSKGL
+371 KSQQKAKGM

-385 TNYTFVSVAV
+385 TNYTFVSVAI

-400 ILSIAMAATSVTRYL
+400 ILSIAMAVTSLTRYF
-415 GNVAQNVYLQN
+415 GTVAENVALQA
-426 RVQELQPAQA
+426 RVEELQPAQT
-436 VYNDYLAAEAQYD
+436 VYNEYLSTAALYD
-449 KYTYLYAYTQT
+449 KYKYLYEYTEN

-480 YTNSFSSDQTG
+480 YTDSFSSDQTG
-491 ISMSVTVEGK
+491 ISMTVNVEGK

-511 RNMQSI
+511 RNMESI
-517 DDVEISNITDSKDE
+517 EDVQISNITDNQDE
-531 TGTSIVTFSI
+531 MGGSWVMFSMTGT
-541 TGSYKVLGVILSI
+541 YRELS
-554 AMAATS
+554 
-560 VTRYLGNVAQNVYL
+560 
-574 QNRVQ
+574 
-579 ELQPAQAVYNDYL
+579 
-592 AAEAQYD
+592 
-599 KYTYLYAYTQTPNE
+599 
-613 NLVEFINELE
+613 
-623 QILPDSFY
+623 
-631 TNSFSSDQTGISMS
+631 
-645 VTVEGKAAAARTIL
+645 
-659 NIRNMQSIDDVEI
+659 
-672 SNITD
+672 
-677 SKDETGTSIV
+677 
-687 TFSITGSYKELT
+687 
-699 DETEESGEAQADTQT
+699 DETEETGETVESTQSV
-714 AQ
+714 Q

>member
-1 MAMNNRVLSIE
+1 MNNRVLSIE

-22 MDYKVKKPK
+22 IDYKVKKPK

-36 TVETPEGIVVDGM
+36 TVETPEGVVVDGM

-56 ADRMVNALGT
+56 ADHLVNALGT
-66 NGIRTK
+66 NGIHTRR
-72 KVIFTISS
+72 VIFTISS

-90 PNVKASKIEAL
+90 PNVKANKIEAL
-101 VKTNANEYFPV
+101 VKTNANDYFPV

-121 YLAGGLTENGKL
+121 YLAGGLTEEGKL

-144 LDSYYQLAQMCSWE
+144 LDSYYQLAQMCGWE

-178 EKVTMVIKID
+178 EKVTMMIKID

-210 GVQDAIDTMIASGAY
+210 GVQDAIETMIASGAY

-243 NRVLHPG
+243 NRVLHQG
-250 DKVWEEN
+250 DKLWEEN

-270 VTEAR
+270 VTAAR
-275 QKITASLE
+275 QKITSSLE

-295 YDSRNSEN
+295 YDSRNSN
-303 PIEKSYVTGLG
+303 TPIERTYVTGLG

-328 ERKVHTLSEMDD
+328 ERKVHTLSDMDD

-371 KSTQKSKGL
+371 KSQQKGKGM

-400 ILSIAMAATSVTRYL
+400 ILSIAMAVTSLTRYF
-415 GNVAQNVYLQN
+415 GTVAENVTLQA
-426 RVQELQPAQA
+426 RVEELQPAQT
-436 VYNDYLAAEAQYD
+436 VYNEYLSAAAQYD
-449 KYTYLYAYTQT
+449 KYKYLYEYTEN

-480 YTNSFSSDQTG
+480 YTDSFSSDQTG
-491 ISMSVTVEGK
+491 ISMTVNVEGK

-511 RNMQSI
+511 RNMESI
-517 DDVEISNITDSKDE
+517 EDVQISNITDNQDE
-531 TGTSIVTFSI
+531 MGGSWVMFSMTGT
-541 TGSYKVLGVILSI
+541 YRELS
-554 AMAATS
+554 
-560 VTRYLGNVAQNVYL
+560 
-574 QNRVQ
+574 
-579 ELQPAQAVYNDYL
+579 
-592 AAEAQYD
+592 
-599 KYTYLYAYTQTPNE
+599 
-613 NLVEFINELE
+613 
-623 QILPDSFY
+623 
-631 TNSFSSDQTGISMS
+631 
-645 VTVEGKAAAARTIL
+645 
-659 NIRNMQSIDDVEI
+659 
-672 SNITD
+672 
-677 SKDETGTSIV
+677 
-687 TFSITGSYKELT
+687 
-699 DETEESGEAQADTQT
+699 DETEETGETVESTQSV
-714 AQ
+714 Q

>member
-22 MDYKVKKPK
+22 IDYKVKKPK

-36 TVETPEGIVVDGM
+36 TVETPEGVVVDGM

-56 ADRMVNALGT
+56 ADHLVNALGT

-72 KVIFTISS
+72 RVIFTISS

-90 PNVKASKIEAL
+90 PNVKANKIEAL
-101 VKTNANEYFPV
+101 VKTNANDYFPV

-121 YLAGGLTENGKL
+121 YLAGGLTEEGKL

-144 LDSYYQLAQMCSWE
+144 LDSYYQLAQMCGWE

-178 EKVTMVIKID
+178 EKVTMMIKID

-210 GVQDAIDTMIASGAY
+210 GVQDAIETMIASGAY

-243 NRVLHPG
+243 NRVLHQG
-250 DKVWEEN
+250 DKLWEEN

-270 VTEAR
+270 VTAAR

-295 YDSRNSEN
+295 YDSRNGDT
-303 PIEKSYVTGLG
+303 PIERTYVTGLG

-328 ERKVHTLSEMDD
+328 ERKVHTLSDMDD

-371 KSTQKSKGL
+371 KSQQKAKGM

-400 ILSIAMAATSVTRYL
+400 ILSIAMAVTSLTRYF
-415 GNVAQNVYLQN
+415 GTVAENVALQA
-426 RVQELQPAQA
+426 RVEELQPAQA
-436 VYNDYLAAEAQYD
+436 VYNEYLSAAAQYD
-449 KYTYLYAYTQT
+449 KYKYLYEYTEN

-471 LEQILPDSF
+471 LEQILPSSF
-480 YTNSFSSDQTG
+480 WTNSFSSDMEG

-511 RNMQSI
+511 RNMESI
-517 DDVEISNITDSKDE
+517 EDVQISNITDTQNELGESA
-531 TGTSIVTFSI
+531 VTFSI
-541 TGSYKVLGVILSI
+541 TG
-554 AMAATS
+554 
-560 VTRYLGNVAQNVYL
+560 
-574 QNRVQ
+574 
-579 ELQPAQAVYNDYL
+579 
-592 AAEAQYD
+592 
-599 KYTYLYAYTQTPNE
+599 TYADIHADTEETE
-613 NLVEFINELE
+613 
-623 QILPDSFY
+623 S
-631 TNSFSSDQTGISMS
+631 TGD
-645 VTVEGKAAAARTIL
+645 T
-659 NIRNMQSIDDVEI
+659 
-672 SNITD
+672 
-677 SKDETGTSIV
+677 TGT
-687 TFSITGSYKELT
+687 
-699 DETEESGEAQADTQT
+699 T

>member
-22 MDYKVKKPK
+22 IDYKVKKPK

-36 TVETPEGIVVDGM
+36 TVETPEGVVVDGM

-56 ADRMVNALGT
+56 ADHLVNALGT

-90 PNVKASKIEAL
+90 PNVKANKIEAL
-101 VKTNANEYFPV
+101 VKTNANDYFPV

-121 YLAGGLTENGKL
+121 YLAGGLTEEGKL

-144 LDSYYQLAQMCSWE
+144 LDSYYQLAQMCGWE

-178 EKVTMVIKID
+178 EKVTMMIKID

-210 GVQDAIDTMIASGAY
+210 GVQDAIETMIASGAY

-243 NRVLHPG
+243 NRVLHQG
-250 DKVWEEN
+250 DKLWEEN
-257 AGRWEDEDAGNVE
+257 AGHWEDEDAGNVE
-270 VTEAR
+270 VTAAR
-275 QKITASLE
+275 QKITSSLE

-295 YDSRNSEN
+295 YDSRNSDT
-303 PIEKSYVTGLG
+303 PIERTYVTGLG

-328 ERKVHTLSEMDD
+328 ERKVHTLSDMDD

-371 KSTQKSKGL
+371 KSTQKAKGL

-400 ILSIAMAATSVTRYL
+400 ILSIAMAVTSLTRYF
-415 GNVAQNVYLQN
+415 GTVAENVALQA
-426 RVQELQPAQA
+426 RVEELQPAQT
-436 VYNDYLAAEAQYD
+436 VYNEYLSTAAQYD
-449 KYTYLYAYTQT
+449 KYKYLYEYTEN

-480 YTNSFSSDQTG
+480 YTDSFSSDQTG
-491 ISMSVTVEGK
+491 ISMTVNVEGK
-501 AAAARTILNI
+501 AAAARTILNV
-511 RNMQSI
+511 RNMESI
-517 DDVEISNITDSKDE
+517 EDVQISNITDNQDE
-531 TGTSIVTFSI
+531 MGGSWVMFSMTGT
-541 TGSYKVLGVILSI
+541 YRELS
-554 AMAATS
+554 
-560 VTRYLGNVAQNVYL
+560 
-574 QNRVQ
+574 
-579 ELQPAQAVYNDYL
+579 
-592 AAEAQYD
+592 
-599 KYTYLYAYTQTPNE
+599 
-613 NLVEFINELE
+613 
-623 QILPDSFY
+623 
-631 TNSFSSDQTGISMS
+631 
-645 VTVEGKAAAARTIL
+645 
-659 NIRNMQSIDDVEI
+659 
-672 SNITD
+672 
-677 SKDETGTSIV
+677 
-687 TFSITGSYKELT
+687 
-699 DETEESGEAQADTQT
+699 DETEETGETVESTQSV
-714 AQ
+714 Q

>member
-1 MAMNNRVLSIE
+1 MNNRVLSIE

-22 MDYKVKKPK
+22 IDYKVKKPK

-36 TVETPEGIVVDGM
+36 TVETPEGVVVDGM

-56 ADRMVNALGT
+56 ADHLVNALGT
-66 NGIRTK
+66 NGIHTRR
-72 KVIFTISS
+72 VIFTISS

-90 PNVKASKIEAL
+90 PNVKANKIEAL
-101 VKTNANEYFPV
+101 VKTNANDYFPV

-121 YLAGGLTENGKL
+121 YLAGGLTEEGKL

-144 LDSYYQLAQMCSWE
+144 LNSYYQLAQMCGWE

-178 EKVTMVIKID
+178 EKVTMMIKID

-210 GVQDAIDTMIASGAY
+210 GVQDAIETMIASGAY

-243 NRVLHPG
+243 NRVLHQG
-250 DKVWEEN
+250 DKLWEEN

-270 VTEAR
+270 VTAAR
-275 QKITASLE
+275 QKITSTLE

-288 VSRVIDF
+288 VNRVIDF
-295 YDSRNSEN
+295 YDSRNGDT
-303 PIEKSYVTGLG
+303 PIERTYVTGLG

-371 KSTQKSKGL
+371 KSTQKAKGL

-400 ILSIAMAATSVTRYL
+400 ILSIAMAVTSLTRYF
-415 GNVAQNVYLQN
+415 GTVAENVALQA
-426 RVQELQPAQA
+426 RVEELQPAQT
-436 VYNDYLAAEAQYD
+436 VYNEYLSTAAQYD
-449 KYTYLYAYTQT
+449 KYKYLYEYTEN

-471 LEQILPDSF
+471 LEQILPSSF
-480 YTNSFSSDQTG
+480 WTNSFSSDMEG

-511 RNMQSI
+511 RNMESI
-517 DDVEISNITDSKDE
+517 EDVQISNITDTQNELGESA
-531 TGTSIVTFSI
+531 VTFSI
-541 TGSYKVLGVILSI
+541 TG
-554 AMAATS
+554 
-560 VTRYLGNVAQNVYL
+560 
-574 QNRVQ
+574 
-579 ELQPAQAVYNDYL
+579 
-592 AAEAQYD
+592 
-599 KYTYLYAYTQTPNE
+599 TYADIHADTEETE
-613 NLVEFINELE
+613 
-623 QILPDSFY
+623 S
-631 TNSFSSDQTGISMS
+631 TGD
-645 VTVEGKAAAARTIL
+645 T
-659 NIRNMQSIDDVEI
+659 
-672 SNITD
+672 
-677 SKDETGTSIV
+677 TGT
-687 TFSITGSYKELT
+687 
-699 DETEESGEAQADTQT
+699 T

>member
-1 MAMNNRVLSIE
+1 MNNRVLSIE

-22 MDYKVKKPK
+22 IDYKVKKPK

-36 TVETPEGIVVDGM
+36 TVETPEGVVVDGM

-56 ADRMVNALGT
+56 ADHLVNALGT

-72 KVIFTISS
+72 RVIFTISS

-90 PNVKASKIEAL
+90 PNVKANKIEAL
-101 VKTNANEYFPV
+101 VKTNANDYFPV

-121 YLAGGLTENGKL
+121 YLAGGLTEEGKL

-144 LDSYYQLAQMCSWE
+144 LDSYYQLAQMCGWE

-178 EKVTMVIKID
+178 EKVTMMIKID

-210 GVQDAIDTMIASGAY
+210 GVQDAIETMIASGAY
-225 AVNDPMSAVERFQ
+225 AVSDPMSAVERFQ

-243 NRVLHPG
+243 NRVLHQG
-250 DKVWEEN
+250 DKLWEEN
-257 AGRWEDEDAGNVE
+257 AGRWEDEDAGNAE
-270 VTEAR
+270 VTAAR
-275 QKITASLE
+275 QKITSSLE

-295 YDSRNSEN
+295 YDSRNSN
-303 PIEKSYVTGLG
+303 TPIERTYVTGLG

-328 ERKVHTLSEMDD
+328 ERKVHTLSDMDD

-371 KSTQKSKGL
+371 KSTQKAKGL

-400 ILSIAMAATSVTRYL
+400 ILSIAMAVTSLTRYF
-415 GNVAQNVYLQN
+415 GTVAENVTLQA
-426 RVQELQPAQA
+426 RVEELQPAQT
-436 VYNDYLAAEAQYD
+436 VYNEYLSTAAQYD
-449 KYTYLYAYTQT
+449 KYKYLYEYTEN

-480 YTNSFSSDQTG
+480 YTDSFSSDQTG
-491 ISMSVTVEGK
+491 ISMTVNVEGK

-511 RNMQSI
+511 RNMESI
-517 DDVEISNITDSKDE
+517 EDVQISNITDNQDE
-531 TGTSIVTFSI
+531 MGGSWVMFSMTGT
-541 TGSYKVLGVILSI
+541 YRELS
-554 AMAATS
+554 
-560 VTRYLGNVAQNVYL
+560 
-574 QNRVQ
+574 
-579 ELQPAQAVYNDYL
+579 
-592 AAEAQYD
+592 
-599 KYTYLYAYTQTPNE
+599 
-613 NLVEFINELE
+613 
-623 QILPDSFY
+623 
-631 TNSFSSDQTGISMS
+631 
-645 VTVEGKAAAARTIL
+645 
-659 NIRNMQSIDDVEI
+659 
-672 SNITD
+672 
-677 SKDETGTSIV
+677 
-687 TFSITGSYKELT
+687 
-699 DETEESGEAQADTQT
+699 DETEETGETVESTQSV
-714 AQ
+714 Q

>member
-1 MAMNNRVLSIE
+1 MNNRVLSIE

-22 MDYKVKKPK
+22 IDYKVKKPK

-36 TVETPEGIVVDGM
+36 TVETPEGTVVDGM

-56 ADRMVNALGT
+56 ADHLVNALET

-90 PNVKASKIEAL
+90 PNVKANKIEAL
-101 VKTNANEYFPV
+101 VKTNASDYFPV

-144 LDSYYQLAQMCSWE
+144 LNSYDQLAQMCGWE
-158 VECFDYSSN
+158 IECFDYSSN

-178 EKVTMVIKID
+178 EKVTMMIKID

-210 GVQDAIDTMIASGAY
+210 GVQEAIETMIASGAY
-225 AVNDPMSAVERFQ
+225 AVTDPISAVERFQ

-243 NRVLHPG
+243 NRVLHQG
-250 DKVWEEN
+250 DKLWEEN
-257 AGRWEDEDAGNVE
+257 AGRWEDEDAGNIE

-275 QKITASLE
+275 QRITASLE

-303 PIEKSYVTGLG
+303 PIEKTYVTGLG

-371 KSTQKSKGL
+371 KSTQKAKGL

-395 LVLGV
+395 LILGIV
-400 ILSIAMAATSVTRYL
+400 LSIAFCAMSIPRYL
-415 GNVAQNVYLQN
+415 IDKTANEYLQN
-426 RVQELQPAQA
+426 RIVQLQPAEA
-436 VYNDYLAAEAQYD
+436 IYNEYLTTAGQYD
-449 KYTYLYAYTQT
+449 KYTYFYAYTQT

-471 LEQILPDSF
+471 LEQILPSSF
-480 YTNSFSSDQTG
+480 FTNSFSSDENG
-491 ISMSVTVEGK
+491 VSMTITVEGK

-511 RNMQSI
+511 RNMKSI
-517 DDVEISNITDSKDE
+517 ESVSVSGITDALDE
-531 TGTSIVTFSI
+531 AGNSTVTFSLSG
-541 TGSYKVLGVILSI
+541 TYKALGAEEEDTSDSTAV
-554 AMAATS
+554 AA
-560 VTRYLGNVAQNVYL
+560 Q
-574 QNRVQ
+574 
-579 ELQPAQAVYNDYL
+579 
-592 AAEAQYD
+592 
-599 KYTYLYAYTQTPNE
+599 
-613 NLVEFINELE
+613 
-623 QILPDSFY
+623 
-631 TNSFSSDQTGISMS
+631 
-645 VTVEGKAAAARTIL
+645 
-659 NIRNMQSIDDVEI
+659 
-672 SNITD
+672 
-677 SKDETGTSIV
+677 
-687 TFSITGSYKELT
+687 
-699 DETEESGEAQADTQT
+699 
-714 AQ
+714 

>member
-22 MDYKVKKPK
+22 IDYKVKKPK

-36 TVETPEGIVVDGM
+36 TVETPEGVVVDGM

-56 ADRMVNALGT
+56 ADHLVNALGT
-66 NGIRTK
+66 NGIHTRR
-72 KVIFTISS
+72 VIFTISS

-90 PNVKASKIEAL
+90 PNVKANKIEAL
-101 VKTNANEYFPV
+101 VKTNANDYFPV

-121 YLAGGLTENGKL
+121 YLAGGLTEEGKL

-144 LDSYYQLAQMCSWE
+144 LDSYYQLAQMCGWE

-178 EKVTMVIKID
+178 EKVTMMIKID

-210 GVQDAIDTMIASGAY
+210 GVQDAIETMIASGAY

-243 NRVLHPG
+243 NRVLHQG
-250 DKVWEEN
+250 DKLWEEN

-270 VTEAR
+270 VTTAR
-275 QKITASLE
+275 QKITSSLE

-295 YDSRNSEN
+295 YDSRNSDT
-303 PIEKSYVTGLG
+303 PIERTYVTGLG

-328 ERKVHTLSEMDD
+328 ERKVHTLSDMDD

-371 KSTQKSKGL
+371 KSQQKAKGM

-400 ILSIAMAATSVTRYL
+400 ILSIAMAVTSLTRYF
-415 GNVAQNVYLQN
+415 GTVAENVALQA
-426 RVQELQPAQA
+426 RVEELQPAQT
-436 VYNDYLAAEAQYD
+436 VYNEYLSTAAQYD
-449 KYTYLYAYTQT
+449 KYKYLYEYTEN

-480 YTNSFSSDQTG
+480 YTDSFSSDQTG
-491 ISMSVTVEGK
+491 ISMTVNVEGK

-511 RNMQSI
+511 RNMESI
-517 DDVEISNITDSKDE
+517 EDVQISNITDNQDE
-531 TGTSIVTFSI
+531 MGGSWVMFSMTGT
-541 TGSYKVLGVILSI
+541 YRELS
-554 AMAATS
+554 
-560 VTRYLGNVAQNVYL
+560 
-574 QNRVQ
+574 
-579 ELQPAQAVYNDYL
+579 
-592 AAEAQYD
+592 
-599 KYTYLYAYTQTPNE
+599 
-613 NLVEFINELE
+613 
-623 QILPDSFY
+623 
-631 TNSFSSDQTGISMS
+631 
-645 VTVEGKAAAARTIL
+645 
-659 NIRNMQSIDDVEI
+659 
-672 SNITD
+672 
-677 SKDETGTSIV
+677 
-687 TFSITGSYKELT
+687 
-699 DETEESGEAQADTQT
+699 DETEETGETVESTQSV
-714 AQ
+714 Q

>member
-1 MAMNNRVLSIE
+1 MNNRVLSIE
-12 IGNSFTKICE
+12 ISNSFTKICE
-22 MDYKVKKPK
+22 IDYKVKKPK

-36 TVETPEGIVVDGM
+36 TVETPEGVVVDGM

-56 ADRMVNALGT
+56 ADHLVNALGT
-66 NGIRTK
+66 NGIHTK
-72 KVIFTISS
+72 RVIFTISS

-90 PNVKASKIEAL
+90 PNVKANKIEAL
-101 VKTNANEYFPV
+101 VKTNANDYFPV

-121 YLAGGLTENGKL
+121 YLAGGLTEEGKL

-144 LDSYYQLAQMCSWE
+144 LDSYYQLAQMCGWE

-167 SLYQILRDEKS
+167 SLYQILRDEKT
-178 EKVTMVIKID
+178 ETVTMMIKID

-210 GVQDAIDTMIASGAY
+210 GVQDAIETMIASGAY

-243 NRVLHPG
+243 NRVLHQG
-250 DKVWEEN
+250 DKLWEEN

-270 VTEAR
+270 VTAAR
-275 QKITASLE
+275 QKITSSLE

-295 YDSRNSEN
+295 YDSRNSDT
-303 PIEKSYVTGLG
+303 PIERTYVTGLG

-328 ERKVHTLSEMDD
+328 ERKVHTLSDMED

-371 KSTQKSKGL
+371 KSQQKAKGM

-400 ILSIAMAATSVTRYL
+400 ILSIAMAVTSLTRYF
-415 GNVAQNVYLQN
+415 GTVAENVTLQA
-426 RVQELQPAQA
+426 RVEELQPAQA
-436 VYNDYLAAEAQYD
+436 VYNEYLSTAAQYD
-449 KYTYLYAYTQT
+449 KYKYLYEYTEN

-480 YTNSFSSDQTG
+480 YTDSFSSDQTG
-491 ISMSVTVEGK
+491 ISMTVNVEGK

-511 RNMQSI
+511 RNMESI
-517 DDVEISNITDSKDE
+517 EDVQISNITDNQDE
-531 TGTSIVTFSI
+531 MGGSWVMFSMTGT
-541 TGSYKVLGVILSI
+541 YRELS
-554 AMAATS
+554 
-560 VTRYLGNVAQNVYL
+560 
-574 QNRVQ
+574 
-579 ELQPAQAVYNDYL
+579 
-592 AAEAQYD
+592 
-599 KYTYLYAYTQTPNE
+599 
-613 NLVEFINELE
+613 
-623 QILPDSFY
+623 
-631 TNSFSSDQTGISMS
+631 
-645 VTVEGKAAAARTIL
+645 
-659 NIRNMQSIDDVEI
+659 
-672 SNITD
+672 
-677 SKDETGTSIV
+677 
-687 TFSITGSYKELT
+687 
-699 DETEESGEAQADTQT
+699 DETEETGETVESTQSV
-714 AQ
+714 Q

>member
-22 MDYKVKKPK
+22 IDYKVKKPK

-36 TVETPEGIVVDGM
+36 TVETPEGVVVDGM

-56 ADRMVNALGT
+56 ADHLVNALGT

-72 KVIFTISS
+72 RVIFTISS

-90 PNVKASKIEAL
+90 PNVKANKIEAL
-101 VKTNANEYFPV
+101 VKTNANDYFPV

-121 YLAGGLTENGKL
+121 YLAGGLTEEGKL

-144 LDSYYQLAQMCSWE
+144 LNSYYQLAQMCGWE

-178 EKVTMVIKID
+178 EKVTMMIKID

-210 GVQDAIDTMIASGAY
+210 GVQDAIETMIASGAY

-243 NRVLHPG
+243 NRVLHQG
-250 DKVWEEN
+250 DKLWEEN

-270 VTEAR
+270 VTAAR

-295 YDSRNSEN
+295 YDSRNSDT
-303 PIEKSYVTGLG
+303 PIERTYVTGLG

-328 ERKVHTLSEMDD
+328 ERKVHTLSDMDD

-371 KSTQKSKGL
+371 KSQQKGKGM

-400 ILSIAMAATSVTRYL
+400 ILSIAMAVTSLTRYF
-415 GNVAQNVYLQN
+415 GTVAENVALQA
-426 RVQELQPAQA
+426 RVEELQPAQT
-436 VYNDYLAAEAQYD
+436 VYNEYLSTAAQYD
-449 KYTYLYAYTQT
+449 KYKYLYEYTEN

-480 YTNSFSSDQTG
+480 YTDSFSSDQTG
-491 ISMSVTVEGK
+491 ISMTVNVEGK

-511 RNMQSI
+511 RNMESI
-517 DDVEISNITDSKDE
+517 EDVQISNITDNQDE
-531 TGTSIVTFSI
+531 MGGSWVMFSMTGT
-541 TGSYKVLGVILSI
+541 YRELS
-554 AMAATS
+554 
-560 VTRYLGNVAQNVYL
+560 
-574 QNRVQ
+574 
-579 ELQPAQAVYNDYL
+579 
-592 AAEAQYD
+592 
-599 KYTYLYAYTQTPNE
+599 
-613 NLVEFINELE
+613 
-623 QILPDSFY
+623 
-631 TNSFSSDQTGISMS
+631 
-645 VTVEGKAAAARTIL
+645 
-659 NIRNMQSIDDVEI
+659 
-672 SNITD
+672 
-677 SKDETGTSIV
+677 
-687 TFSITGSYKELT
+687 
-699 DETEESGEAQADTQT
+699 DETEETGETVESTQSV
-714 AQ
+714 Q

>member
-1 MAMNNRVLSIE
+1 MNNRVLSIE
-12 IGNSFTKICE
+12 ISNSFTKICE
-22 MDYKVKKPK
+22 IDYKVKKPK

-36 TVETPEGIVVDGM
+36 TVETPEGVVVDGM

-56 ADRMVNALGT
+56 ADHLVNALDT
-66 NGIRTK
+66 NGIHTK
-72 KVIFTISS
+72 RVIFTISS

-90 PNVKASKIEAL
+90 PNVKANKIEAL
-101 VKTNANEYFPV
+101 VKTNANDYFPV

-121 YLAGGLTENGKL
+121 YLAGGLTEEGKL

-144 LDSYYQLAQMCSWE
+144 LDSYYQLAQMCGWE

-178 EKVTMVIKID
+178 EKVTMMIKID
-188 ENSTIVTVLSAG
+188 ENNTIVTVLSAG

-210 GVQDAIDTMIASGAY
+210 GVQDAIETMIASGAY

-243 NRVLHPG
+243 NRVLHQG
-250 DKVWEEN
+250 DKLWEEN

-270 VTEAR
+270 VTAAR
-275 QKITASLE
+275 QKITATLE

-288 VSRVIDF
+288 VNRVIDF
-295 YDSRNSEN
+295 YDSRNGDT
-303 PIEKSYVTGLG
+303 PIERTYVTGLG

-328 ERKVHTLSEMDD
+328 ERKVHTLSDMED

-371 KSTQKSKGL
+371 KSQQKAKGM

-400 ILSIAMAATSVTRYL
+400 ILSIAMAVTSLTRYF
-415 GNVAQNVYLQN
+415 GTVAENVALQA
-426 RVQELQPAQA
+426 RVEELQPAQT
-436 VYNDYLAAEAQYD
+436 VYNEYLSTAAQYD
-449 KYTYLYAYTQT
+449 KYKYLYEYTEN

-471 LEQILPDSF
+471 LEQILPSSF
-480 YTNSFSSDQTG
+480 WTNSFSSDMEG

-511 RNMQSI
+511 RNMESI
-517 DDVEISNITDSKDE
+517 EDVQISNITDTQNELGESA
-531 TGTSIVTFSI
+531 VTFSI
-541 TGSYKVLGVILSI
+541 TG
-554 AMAATS
+554 
-560 VTRYLGNVAQNVYL
+560 
-574 QNRVQ
+574 
-579 ELQPAQAVYNDYL
+579 
-592 AAEAQYD
+592 
-599 KYTYLYAYTQTPNE
+599 TYADIHADTEETE
-613 NLVEFINELE
+613 
-623 QILPDSFY
+623 S
-631 TNSFSSDQTGISMS
+631 TGD
-645 VTVEGKAAAARTIL
+645 T
-659 NIRNMQSIDDVEI
+659 
-672 SNITD
+672 
-677 SKDETGTSIV
+677 TGT
-687 TFSITGSYKELT
+687 
-699 DETEESGEAQADTQT
+699 T

>member
-22 MDYKVKKPK
+22 IDYKVKKPK

-36 TVETPEGIVVDGM
+36 TVETPEGVVVDGM

-56 ADRMVNALGT
+56 ADHLVNALGT

-72 KVIFTISS
+72 RVIFTISS

-90 PNVKASKIEAL
+90 PNVKANKIEAL
-101 VKTNANEYFPV
+101 VKTNANDYFPV

-121 YLAGGLTENGKL
+121 YLAGGLTEEGKL

-144 LDSYYQLAQMCSWE
+144 LDSYYQLAQMCGWE

-178 EKVTMVIKID
+178 EKVTMMIKID

-210 GVQDAIDTMIASGAY
+210 GVQDAIETMIASGAY

-243 NRVLHPG
+243 NRVLHQG
-250 DKVWEEN
+250 DKLWEEN

-270 VTEAR
+270 VTAAR
-275 QKITASLE
+275 QKITSSLE

-295 YDSRNSEN
+295 YDSRNSN
-303 PIEKSYVTGLG
+303 TPIERTYVTGLG

-371 KSTQKSKGL
+371 KSTQKAKGL

-400 ILSIAMAATSVTRYL
+400 ILSIAMAVTSLTRYF
-415 GNVAQNVYLQN
+415 GTVAENVALQA
-426 RVQELQPAQA
+426 RVEELQPAQT
-436 VYNDYLAAEAQYD
+436 VYNEYLSTAAQYD
-449 KYTYLYAYTQT
+449 KYKYLYEYTEN

-471 LEQILPDSF
+471 LEQILPSSF
-480 YTNSFSSDQTG
+480 WTNSFSSDLEG

-511 RNMQSI
+511 RNMESI
-517 DDVEISNITDSKDE
+517 EDVQISNITDTQNELGESA
-531 TGTSIVTFSI
+531 VTFSI
-541 TGSYKVLGVILSI
+541 TG
-554 AMAATS
+554 
-560 VTRYLGNVAQNVYL
+560 
-574 QNRVQ
+574 
-579 ELQPAQAVYNDYL
+579 
-592 AAEAQYD
+592 
-599 KYTYLYAYTQTPNE
+599 TYADIHADTEETE
-613 NLVEFINELE
+613 
-623 QILPDSFY
+623 S
-631 TNSFSSDQTGISMS
+631 TGD
-645 VTVEGKAAAARTIL
+645 T
-659 NIRNMQSIDDVEI
+659 
-672 SNITD
+672 
-677 SKDETGTSIV
+677 TGT
-687 TFSITGSYKELT
+687 
-699 DETEESGEAQADTQT
+699 T

>member
-22 MDYKVKKPK
+22 IDYKVKKPK

-36 TVETPEGIVVDGM
+36 TVETQEGVVVDGM

-56 ADRMVNALGT
+56 ADHLVNALGT
-66 NGIRTK
+66 NGIRTR

-90 PNVKASKIEAL
+90 PNVKANKIEAL
-101 VKTNANEYFPV
+101 VKTNANDYFPV

-121 YLAGGLTENGKL
+121 YLAGGLTEDGKL

-144 LDSYYQLAQMCSWE
+144 LNSYYQLAQMCGWE

-167 SLYQILRDEKS
+167 SLYQILRDEKT
-178 EKVTMVIKID
+178 ETVTMMIKID

-210 GVQDAIDTMIASGAY
+210 GVQDAIETMIASGAY

-250 DKVWEEN
+250 DKLWEEN

-270 VTEAR
+270 VTAAR
-275 QKITASLE
+275 QKITSSLE

-295 YDSRNSEN
+295 YDSRNGDN
-303 PIEKSYVTGLG
+303 PIQKTFVTGLG

-328 ERKVHTLSEMDD
+328 ERKVHTLSDMED

-371 KSTQKSKGL
+371 KSQQKTKGM

-400 ILSIAMAATSVTRYL
+400 ILSIAMAVTSLTRYF
-415 GNVAQNVYLQN
+415 GTVAENVALQA
-426 RVQELQPAQA
+426 RVEELQPAQA
-436 VYNDYLAAEAQYD
+436 VYNEYLSAAAQYD
-449 KYTYLYAYTQT
+449 KYEYLYAYTET

-480 YTNSFSSDQTG
+480 WTNSFSSDQTG

-511 RNMQSI
+511 RNMESI
-517 DDVEISNITDSKDE
+517 EDVQISNITDAQNELGESA
-531 TGTSIVTFSI
+531 VTFSI
-541 TGSYKVLGVILSI
+541 TGTYADIHADSEEAENTGDAAGTI
-554 AMAATS
+554 A
-560 VTRYLGNVAQNVYL
+560 Q
-574 QNRVQ
+574 
-579 ELQPAQAVYNDYL
+579 
-592 AAEAQYD
+592 
-599 KYTYLYAYTQTPNE
+599 
-613 NLVEFINELE
+613 
-623 QILPDSFY
+623 
-631 TNSFSSDQTGISMS
+631 
-645 VTVEGKAAAARTIL
+645 
-659 NIRNMQSIDDVEI
+659 
-672 SNITD
+672 
-677 SKDETGTSIV
+677 
-687 TFSITGSYKELT
+687 
-699 DETEESGEAQADTQT
+699 
-714 AQ
+714 

>member
-22 MDYKVKKPK
+22 IDYKVKKPK

-36 TVETPEGIVVDGM
+36 TVETPAGVVVDGM

-56 ADRMVNALGT
+56 ADHLVNALGT
-66 NGIRTK
+66 NGIHTK
-72 KVIFTISS
+72 RVIFTISS

-90 PNVKASKIEAL
+90 PNVKANKIEAL
-101 VKTNANEYFPV
+101 VKTNANDYFPV

-121 YLAGGLTENGKL
+121 YLAGGLTEEGKL

-144 LDSYYQLAQMCSWE
+144 LNSYYQLAQMCGWE

-167 SLYQILRDEKS
+167 SLYQILRDEKT
-178 EKVTMVIKID
+178 EKVTMMIKID
-188 ENSTIVTVLSAG
+188 ENNTIVTVLSAG

-210 GVQDAIDTMIASGAY
+210 GVQDAIETMIASGVY

-243 NRVLHPG
+243 NRVLHQG
-250 DKVWEEN
+250 DKLWEEN

-270 VTEAR
+270 VTAAR
-275 QKITASLE
+275 QKITSSLE

-295 YDSRNSEN
+295 YDSRNSDT
-303 PIEKSYVTGLG
+303 PIERTYVTGLG

-328 ERKVHTLSEMDD
+328 ERKVHTLSDMED

-371 KSTQKSKGL
+371 KSQQKAKGM

-400 ILSIAMAATSVTRYL
+400 ILSIAMAVTSLTRYF
-415 GNVAQNVYLQN
+415 GTVAENVALQA
-426 RVQELQPAQA
+426 RVEELQPAQT
-436 VYNDYLAAEAQYD
+436 VYNEYLSTAAQYD
-449 KYTYLYAYTQT
+449 KYKYLYEYTEN

-480 YTNSFSSDQTG
+480 YTDSFSSDQTG
-491 ISMSVTVEGK
+491 ISMTVNVEGK

-511 RNMQSI
+511 RNMESI
-517 DDVEISNITDSKDE
+517 EDVQISNITDNQDE
-531 TGTSIVTFSI
+531 MGGSWVMFSMTGT
-541 TGSYKVLGVILSI
+541 YRELS
-554 AMAATS
+554 
-560 VTRYLGNVAQNVYL
+560 
-574 QNRVQ
+574 
-579 ELQPAQAVYNDYL
+579 
-592 AAEAQYD
+592 
-599 KYTYLYAYTQTPNE
+599 
-613 NLVEFINELE
+613 
-623 QILPDSFY
+623 
-631 TNSFSSDQTGISMS
+631 
-645 VTVEGKAAAARTIL
+645 
-659 NIRNMQSIDDVEI
+659 
-672 SNITD
+672 
-677 SKDETGTSIV
+677 
-687 TFSITGSYKELT
+687 
-699 DETEESGEAQADTQT
+699 DETEETGETVESTQSV
-714 AQ
+714 Q

>member
-1 MAMNNRVLSIE
+1 MNNRVLSIE
-12 IGNSFTKICE
+12 ISNSFTKICE
-22 MDYKVKKPK
+22 IDYKVKKPK

-36 TVETPEGIVVDGM
+36 TVETPEGVVVDGM

-56 ADRMVNALGT
+56 ADHLVNALGT
-66 NGIRTK
+66 NGIHTK
-72 KVIFTISS
+72 RVIFTISS

-90 PNVKASKIEAL
+90 PNVKANKIEAL
-101 VKTNANEYFPV
+101 VKTNANDYFPV

-121 YLAGGLTENGKL
+121 YLAGGLTEEGKL

-144 LDSYYQLAQMCSWE
+144 LDSYYQLAQMCGWE

-178 EKVTMVIKID
+178 EKVTMMIKID
-188 ENSTIVTVLSAG
+188 ENNTIVTVLSAG

-210 GVQDAIDTMIASGAY
+210 GVQDAIETMIASGAY

-243 NRVLHPG
+243 NRVLHQG
-250 DKVWEEN
+250 DKLWEEN

-270 VTEAR
+270 VTAAR
-275 QKITASLE
+275 QKITATLE

-288 VSRVIDF
+288 VNRVIDF
-295 YDSRNSEN
+295 YDSRNGDT
-303 PIEKSYVTGLG
+303 PIERTYVTGLG

-328 ERKVHTLSEMDD
+328 ERKVHTLSDMED

-371 KSTQKSKGL
+371 KSQQKAKGM

-400 ILSIAMAATSVTRYL
+400 ILSIAMAVTSLTRYF
-415 GNVAQNVYLQN
+415 GTVAENVALQA
-426 RVQELQPAQA
+426 RVEELQPAQA
-436 VYNDYLAAEAQYD
+436 VYNDYLATAAQYD
-449 KYTYLYAYTQT
+449 KYQYLYEYTEN

-471 LEQILPDSF
+471 LEQILPSSF
-480 YTNSFSSDQTG
+480 WTNSFSSDMEG

-511 RNMQSI
+511 RNMESI
-517 DDVEISNITDSKDE
+517 EDVQISNITDTQNELGESA
-531 TGTSIVTFSI
+531 VTFSI
-541 TGSYKVLGVILSI
+541 TG
-554 AMAATS
+554 
-560 VTRYLGNVAQNVYL
+560 
-574 QNRVQ
+574 
-579 ELQPAQAVYNDYL
+579 
-592 AAEAQYD
+592 
-599 KYTYLYAYTQTPNE
+599 TYADIHADTEETE
-613 NLVEFINELE
+613 
-623 QILPDSFY
+623 S
-631 TNSFSSDQTGISMS
+631 TGD
-645 VTVEGKAAAARTIL
+645 T
-659 NIRNMQSIDDVEI
+659 
-672 SNITD
+672 
-677 SKDETGTSIV
+677 TGT
-687 TFSITGSYKELT
+687 
-699 DETEESGEAQADTQT
+699 T